1 MFGTLRYNRSS
12 DEAYSLEATDAPFA
26 KKRQGVPARTACA
39 SCRERK
45 AKCTGEEYG
54 CQRCLAK
61 NIECRYP
68 STQRKR
74 PGSTATEGTRQGT
87 PTAARGS
94 PDRSLDSTEEDSA
107 TTTTSFSSTLPDSQ
121 SRYSKQ
127 TDIPTDPSSGGVF
140 PDAELGFCPD
150 LNFPFDFQ
158 TSAGFDAA
166 CPQQIQHDGN
176 GFASDLPSPSGEPPH
191 GGLSSTR
198 FPKPL
203 PNVDGFSG
211 STSNRFPAPP
221 RSREHKH
228 NNVQGCLCFSLAM
241 CTHEAIEVNLVHGLQ
256 DQSATAENLL
266 QHMKTCLADCEA
278 LLRCH
283 ACRTK
288 SEYVMLIL
296 SMCEKIACS
305 LEDAR
310 AVLLPSD
317 SRRNDLHSD
326 KTDRSRVWGTGS
338 GASWTQHPVNAS
350 EALGSGITS
359 VSAAPPAR
367 RESVVNEVDNIHGQR
382 DRTSWREEGEI
393 VGCYPS
399 VRRRL
404 RIGFW
409 QLDDDD
415 ETHVLRGLLVA
426 RIGKFASLLEML
438 RDVVGKHQWPVH
450 KNLTW
455 TLQGRFEDAFNT
467 I

>member
-54 CQRCLAK
+54 CQRCLAR

-74 PGSTATEGTRQGT
+74 PGSTLNEEIRQGT
-87 PTAARGS
+87 RG
-94 PDRSLDSTEEDSA
+94 SLDSTEEDGTI
-107 TTTTSFSSTLPDSQ
+107 TTTPFSQ
-121 SRYSKQ
+121 SRHSQ
-127 TDIPTDPSSGGVF
+127 PTTITTDPPSGEVF

-158 TSAGFDAA
+158 TSAD
-166 CPQQIQHDGN
+166 
-176 GFASDLPSPSGEPPH
+176 FASDLPSPSEEPSN
-191 GGLSSTR
+191 GGFSSTR
-198 FPKPL
+198 FPKL
-203 PNVDGFSG
+203 LSG
-211 STSNRFPAPP
+211 TERISGNSNSRFHASS
-221 RSREHKH
+221 RSREHKY
-228 NNVQGCLCFSLAM
+228 NNVQSCLCFSLAM

-256 DQSATAENLL
+256 DQSATAETLL

-278 LLRCH
+278 LLRCN

-288 SEYVMLIL
+288 SEFVMLIL

-305 LEDAR
+305 LEDAY
-310 AVLLPSD
+310 ALLLPSAPC
-317 SRRNDLHSD
+317 RKDLYSD
-326 KTDRSRVWGTGS
+326 KADRSRMWGTGS
-338 GASWTQHPVNAS
+338 GASWTRHPVNTA
-350 EALGSGITS
+350 ETFRSGITS
-359 VSAAPPAR
+359 VPVAFPAR
-367 RESVVNEVDNIHGQR
+367 RESVVNEVDNICEPG
-382 DRTSWREEGEI
+382 DRTRWREEGEI
-393 VGCYPS
+393 EGDRPS

-404 RIGFW
+404 KIGFW

-426 RIGKFASLLEML
+426 RIGKFSTLLETL

>member
-54 CQRCLAK
+54 CQRCLAR

-74 PGSTATEGTRQGT
+74 PGSTLNEGIRQGP
-87 PTAARGS
+87 PTARG
-94 PDRSLDSTEEDSA
+94 SLDSTEEDGA
-107 TTTTSFSSTLPDSQ
+107 TTTTPFSSTLPDSQ
-121 SRYSKQ
+121 SRHSQ
-127 TDIPTDPSSGGVF
+127 PTSITTDSSSGGVF

-158 TSAGFDAA
+158 TSAGFT
-166 CPQQIQHDGN
+166 
-176 GFASDLPSPSGEPPH
+176 SDLPSPSDEPSN
-191 GGLSSTR
+191 GGLSSTH
-198 FPKPL
+198 FPKIL
-203 PNVDGFSG
+203 LGAERISG
-211 STSNRFPAPP
+211 NSNSRFHASS
-221 RSREHKH
+221 RSRELKY
-228 NNVQGCLCFSLAM
+228 NNAQSCSCFSLAM

-288 SEYVMLIL
+288 SEFVMLIL

-305 LEDAR
+305 LEDAY
-310 AVLLPSD
+310 ALLLPPASC
-317 SRRNDLHSD
+317 RRDLYSD
-326 KTDRSRVWGTGS
+326 KADRSRVWGTGS
-338 GASWTQHPVNAS
+338 GASWTRHPVNTA
-350 EALGSGITS
+350 EAFGSGITP
-359 VSAAPPAR
+359 VPVAFPAR
-367 RESVVNEVDNIHGQR
+367 RESVVNEVDSIPEPSE
-382 DRTSWREEGEI
+382 RTRWREEGEI
-393 VGCYPS
+393 GGDNPS

-404 RIGFW
+404 KIGFW

-426 RIGKFASLLEML
+426 RIGKFATLLETL

>member
-54 CQRCLAK
+54 CQRCLTR

-74 PGSTATEGTRQGT
+74 PGSTLNEGIRQGT
-87 PTAARGS
+87 PTTARG
-94 PDRSLDSTEEDSA
+94 SLDSTEEDGI
-107 TTTTSFSSTLPDSQ
+107 TTTTPFSSTLPDSQ
-121 SRYSKQ
+121 SRYSQ
-127 TDIPTDPSSGGVF
+127 PTSITTDLSSGSVF

-150 LNFPFDFQ
+150 INFPFDFQ
-158 TSAGFDAA
+158 TSTGFT
-166 CPQQIQHDGN
+166 
-176 GFASDLPSPSGEPPH
+176 SDLPSPSDELPH
-191 GGLSSTR
+191 GGVSDTR
-198 FPKPL
+198 FPKIL
-203 PNVDGFSG
+203 SGAERISG
-211 STSNRFPAPP
+211 SSNSRFHASS
-221 RSREHKH
+221 RSREHRH
-228 NNVQGCLCFSLAM
+228 NNVQSCLCFSLAM

-310 AVLLPSD
+310 AVLLPSA
-317 SRRNDLHSD
+317 SHRKDLHSD
-326 KTDRSRVWGTGS
+326 KADRNRVWGTGS
-338 GASWTQHPVNAS
+338 GASWTQHRANAP
-350 EALGSGITS
+350 EALRSGIAS
-359 VSAAPPAR
+359 VPAVLPAR
-367 RESVVNEVDNIHGQR
+367 REPLVNEVDSAHEQH
-382 DRTSWREEGEI
+382 DRTSWREGGEI
-393 VGCYPS
+393 GGGHPS

-426 RIGKFASLLEML
+426 RIGKFATLLETL

-455 TLQGRFEDAFNT
+455 NLQGRFEDALNT